1 MAFYTSSSYLT
12 SQNDGKIF
20 IKKLDGTFSTGFFEV
35 FLYISNDIRYYDLY
49 PYTFTGNG
57 ILLDGD
63 TVLEIT
69 LEEPPGEVRIIADAG
84 NFNKIFSFSADFF
97 ETQKKLV
104 FVPSGVRV
112 GGSSTIH
119 SSFLLF
125 NGSDGDEFTTSA
137 LRATLYSGSKVYG
150 YALGVRFTGASGTR
164 SGSTLRWGFGG
175 FIFPRVVWLDKP
187 SNPIELTF
195 GIKEG
200 SKLYKSTVMWD
211 GNSFVKTHPQF
222 AVQSTDS
229 FTVQRNQYTSFYL
242 NYE

>member
-20 IKKLDGTFSTGFFEV
+20 IKKLDGTFSTDFFEV
-35 FLYISNDIRYYDLY
+35 FLYISNDIRYYNLY

-57 ILLDGD
+57 QLSQGD

-84 NFNKIFSFSADFF
+84 SFNKIFSFSADFF

-104 FVPSGVRV
+104 FAPSGVRV
-112 GGSSTIH
+112 GGSSTLH
-119 SSFLLF
+119 SAFLLF
-125 NGSDGDEFTTSA
+125 NCSDGGNFTTSA

-150 YALGVRFTGASGTR
+150 YALGVRFTEASGSR
-164 SGSTLRWGFGG
+164 NGSTLQWGFGG
-175 FIFPRVVWLDKP
+175 FIFPRVIWLDKP
-187 SNPIELTF
+187 SGPIDLTF

-200 SKLYKSTVMWD
+200 SKLYKSTVLWD
-211 GNSFVKTHPQF
+211 GSNFVKTHPQF
-222 AVQSTDS
+222 SVQSSDN
-229 FTVQRNQYTSFYL
+229 FVVQRNQYTSFYL
-242 NYE
+242 NYG